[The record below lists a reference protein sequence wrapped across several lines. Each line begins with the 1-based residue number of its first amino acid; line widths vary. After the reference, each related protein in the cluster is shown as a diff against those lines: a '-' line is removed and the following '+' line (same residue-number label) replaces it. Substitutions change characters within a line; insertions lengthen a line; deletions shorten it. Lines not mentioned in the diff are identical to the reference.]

1 MTDQRFHP
9 GDTRPGSAH
18 SDHVRP
24 EQVDPDEVR
33 DPEQPTSTT
42 TTSTNDPGIAS
53 GTFAS
58 LRNSNYRLYF
68 AGQAVSLTGTWMQ
81 ATAQAW
87 LVLTL
92 SGSASVLGA
101 IVALQALPVLLLGP
115 YAGVVADRVDR
126 RRLMIALQSVMGVL
140 AGVLAILTFGGWVQ
154 VWHVAVLAVLL
165 GMNNAFENPARQAF
179 IHQIVGEKL
188 IRNAVT
194 LNSVMVNAARAI
206 GPAVAGILLA
216 AVGSGWCF
224 AINAASFIGVVA
236 SLVFMN
242 VDRLSHEQ
250 PVARAKGQLREG
262 LRYVAGN
269 RELWIPLVMMALVG
283 TLAYEFQVSLPA
295 AARDVFDGG
304 PQALGFL
311 TSAMG
316 VGAVVGGLIVAA
328 RGTTGLRTLT
338 IAATGF
344 GVTIA
349 AAAAAPNLIVGVIAL
364 FFVGWLSISFMS
376 TGNATLQL
384 NSTPQMRG
392 RVMSLWSVAFMGST
406 PIGGPIIGYIC
417 ETAGARIGLAVGAA
431 ACIAAASLGLVAL
444 RRKPTPRPPRLTPV
458 SGSR

>member
-1 MTDQRFHP
+1 MTEQRL
-9 GDTRPGSAH
+9 A
-18 SDHVRP
+18 
-24 EQVDPDEVR
+24 PDDVA
-33 DPEQPTSTT
+33 DATTPT
-42 TTSTNDPGIAS
+42 IAANAPT
-53 GTFAS
+53 GPFAS

-68 AGQAVSLTGTWMQ
+68 AGQTVSLTGTWMQ

-101 IVALQALPVLLLGP
+101 IVALQALPILLLGP
-115 YAGVVADRVDR
+115 YAGVIADRVDR
-126 RRLMIALQSVMGVL
+126 RRLMIILQSVMGLLAAVL
-140 AGVLAILTFGGWVQ
+140 AVLTFGGWVQ
-154 VWHVAVLAVLL
+154 VWHVGVLAVLL
-165 GMNNAFENPARQAF
+165 GLNNAFENPARQAF
-179 IHQIVGEKL
+179 IHQIVGENL

-194 LNSVMVNAARAI
+194 LNSVMVNAARAV
-206 GPAVAGILLA
+206 GPAVAGVVLA
-216 AVGSGWCF
+216 TVGSGWCF
-224 AINAASFIGVVA
+224 AINAASFLGVVA

-242 VDRLSHEQ
+242 VDRLTYEE
-250 PVARAKGQLREG
+250 PIVRARGQLREG

-269 RELWIPLVMMALVG
+269 RVLWIPLVMMALVG

-295 AARDVFDGG
+295 AAKDVFDGG

-344 GVTIA
+344 GITIA
-349 AAAAAPNLIVGVIAL
+349 AAALAPNLVVAVIAL

-406 PIGGPIIGYIC
+406 PIGGPLIGFVS
-417 ETAGARIGLAVGAA
+417 ETAGARVGLAVGAA
-431 ACIAAASLGLVAL
+431 SCAVAAGLGLIAL
-444 RRKPTPRPPRLTPV
+444 RSRPRRRPPRLTPT
-458 SGSR
+458 R